1 VTENALLTVN
11 CLIKL
16 LLCSQFK
23 SAKKEGNGTIKR
35 VKWTNMRYKSGFYT
49 ILSVLFFMF
58 FLEKNI
64 IIQIGKVKDV
74 ILFKKYTIPY

>member
-1 VTENALLTVN
+1 
-11 CLIKL
+11 
-16 LLCSQFK
+16 
-23 SAKKEGNGTIKR
+23 
-35 VKWTNMRYKSGFYT
+35 MRYKSGFYT